1 MAEIEVEIKS
11 ESKGCD
17 GNCAC
22 GGEMK
27 MVGPKPEETMS
38 KDQLQAVLAGLLAK
52 KNVAD
57 PAEHQLKIDEL
68 TKKIAEYGQEED

>member
-22 GGEMK
+22 GGEAK
-27 MVGPKPEETMS
+27 MVGPVSEPQMS
-38 KDQLQAVLAGLLAK
+38 KDQLQAMLKGLLEK
-52 KNVAD
+52 TNVKD

>member
-11 ESKGCD
+11 EGKGCD

-27 MVGPKPEETMS
+27 PMEPKKT
-38 KDQLQAVLAGLLAK
+38 KDQLIADLKVLLSKSDANGQAERQV
-52 KNVAD
+52 
-57 PAEHQLKIDEL
+57 QIDEL
-68 TKKIAEYGQEED
+68 MAKIAEYGKEED